1 MLTIMLQGRAQV
13 PLKLLHLPPIQRL
26 IEFLAPAVREE

>member
-1 MLTIMLQGRAQV
+1 MLTIVPPEWVQV
-13 PLKLLHLPPIQRL
+13 PLKLLRLIPIQRL